1 MNVLIEKQAAID
13 ALNRYYS
20 DKKYITRS
28 RTILSAICLDIK
40 CTLRDLPAANR
51 WIPCR
56 ERLPELR
63 KWVLCQC
70 RAGIID
76 VLRLNEEGDWVKL
89 YPNTIYMNGFVTA
102 WMPLPE
108 PYREEEEDGND

>member
-1 MNVLIEKQAAID
+1 MDEMIFKKAAIETVD
-13 ALNRYYS
+13 FECGEWRGLAG
-20 DKKYITRS
+20 
-28 RTILSAICLDIK
+28 TIVNGLK
-40 CTLRDLPAANR
+40 NLPAANR

-108 PYREEEEDGND
+108 PYKEEEDGTVD